1 MAVND
6 LGISI
11 YDSGK
16 KSLSIYIHIPFCV
29 SKCKYCA
36 FVSTVATEDD
46 KKRYFVDLLNEIKMQ
61 SKLYASNYS
70 VSSIYIGG
78 GTPSCLD
85 YYYIRDLLSC
95 LYKNFAIKNTA
106 EITIEINPN
115 SADKTKIREYILSGI
130 NRFSIGLQSINPKI
144 LKEMGRTHTVEDF
157 QRVVSEIREYGI
169 KNISADLILG
179 YPGQKLSDIK
189 EVIQFLIRMQIPHI
203 STYMLQVEN
212 NTPLKTLVDNGAVSL
227 PNEDT
232 VVEMYDYIYNTLSK
246 NGFSRYE
253 LSNFAKPTYE
263 SYHNS
268 VYWKR
273 KDYLGIGLAAHSY
286 IDGTRFAN
294 TENIIKYANSIETKQ
309 EIPIEVSKNLTIEE
323 KKEEFVM
330 LSLRTKEGIDLVE
343 YKTEFDDNLAFKKK
357 DTIAGLIKMGY
368 LILTNDNH
376 LICTNKGFLVL
387 NKLILEL
394 VDGDDIINDYKY

>member
-11 YDSGK
+11 YDNGK
-16 KSLSIYIHIPFCV
+16 RSLSIYIHIPFCV

-46 KKRYFVDLLNEIKMQ
+46 KKRYFADLINEIKMQ
-61 SKLYASNYS
+61 AKIYS
-70 VSSIYIGG
+70 GIYSISSIYIGG

-95 LYKNFAIKNTA
+95 LYKNFAVKNTA

-157 QRVVSEIREYGI
+157 QRVVADIREYGI

-179 YPGQKLSDIK
+179 YPGQRLADIK
-189 EVIQFLIRMQIPHI
+189 DVISFLMKLQIPHI

-212 NTPLKTLVDNGAVSL
+212 GTPLKTLVDKGAVAL
-227 PNEDT
+227 PDEDS
-232 VVEMYDYIYNTLSK
+232 VVEMYNYIYDTLSK
-246 NGFSRYE
+246 NGYSRYE

-268 VYWKR
+268 AYWKR
-273 KDYLGIGLAAHSY
+273 KDYLGIGLASHSY
-286 IDGTRFAN
+286 IEGTRFAN
-294 TENIIKYANSIETKQ
+294 TENIIKYADYIENKQ
-309 EIPIEVSKNLTIEE
+309 KLPIEVSKNLTLEE

-330 LSLRTKEGIDLVE
+330 LSLRTKEGIDLEE
-343 YKTEFDDNLAFKKK
+343 YKREFNDNLAFKKK
-357 DTIAGLIKMGY
+357 DTIAGLIKMGF

-376 LICTNKGFLVL
+376 LICTSKGFLVL
-387 NKLILEL
+387 NRLILEL
-394 VDGDDIINDYKY
+394 VDSDDIINDYKY

>member
-6 LGISI
+6 LGVSI
-11 YDSGK
+11 YDTGR
-16 KSLSIYIHIPFCV
+16 KSLSLYIHIPFCN

-46 KKRYFVDLLNEIKMQ
+46 KKRYFVDLLNEIKFQ
-61 SKLYASNYS
+61 AKTYASYYS

-95 LYKNFAIKNTA
+95 IYKNFAVKNTA

-130 NRFSIGLQSINPKI
+130 NRFSIGLQSISPKI
-144 LKEMGRTHTVEDF
+144 LKDMGRTHTVEDF
-157 QRVVSEIREYGI
+157 QKVVNEIREYGV
-169 KNISADLILG
+169 KNISADLIIG

-189 EVIQFLIRMQIPHI
+189 EVISFLLKLDIPHV
-203 STYMLQVEN
+203 STYMLQVEQG
-212 NTPLKTLVDNGAVSL
+212 TKLKSLVDNGAVSL

-232 VVEMYDYIYNTLSK
+232 VIDMYNYIYDVLSK

-268 VYWKR
+268 AYWKR
-273 KDYLGIGLAAHSY
+273 KDYLGLGLAAHSY
-286 IDGTRFAN
+286 IEGTRFAN
-294 TENIIKYANSIETKQ
+294 TENIIKYVDSIENQQKVPV
-309 EIPIEVSKNLTIEE
+309 EISKNLTPEE
-323 KKEEFVM
+323 MKEEFIM
-330 LSLRTKEGIDLVE
+330 LSLRTKDGVDLEE
-343 YKTEFDDNLAFKKK
+343 YKKEFNENLAFKKK
-357 DTIAGLIKMGY
+357 DTIAGLIKMGF
-368 LILTNDNH
+368 LILTNNNH
-376 LICTNKGFLVL
+376 LVCTSKGFLVL
-387 NKLILEL
+387 NRLILEL
-394 VDGDDIINDYKY
+394 IDGDDIVN

>member
-6 LGISI
+6 LGVSV
-11 YDSGK
+11 YESGK
-16 KSLSIYIHIPFCV
+16 KNLSIYIHIPFCN

-36 FVSTVATEDD
+36 FVSMVGNSDD
-46 KKRYFVDLLNEIKMQ
+46 KKRYFNDLITEIKLQ
-61 SKLYASNYS
+61 AKNYSKYYS

-95 LYKNFAIKNTA
+95 VYKNFAVKNTA
-106 EITIEINPN
+106 EITLEINPN
-115 SADKTKIREYILSGI
+115 SVDKTKIREYVLSGV

-144 LKEMGRTHTVEDF
+144 LKDMGRTHTVLDF
-157 QRVVSEIREYGI
+157 ETTVTEIREYGV
-169 KNISADLILG
+169 KNISADLIIG

-189 EVIQFLIRMQIPHI
+189 ETVAYLLKMEIPHI
-203 STYMLQVEN
+203 STYMLQVEDG
-212 NTPLKTLVDNGAVSL
+212 TKLKALVDNGSVTL
-227 PNEDT
+227 PDEDL
-232 VVEMYDYIYNTLSK
+232 VVEMYNYIYNTLT
-246 NGFSRYE
+246 NEGYSRYE

-268 VYWKR
+268 VYWQR

-286 IDGTRFAN
+286 IEGTRFAN
-294 TENIIKYANSIETKQ
+294 TENIIKYADYIENKQ
-309 EIPIEVSKNLTIEE
+309 EIPIEISKTLTKEE

-330 LSLRTKEGIDLVE
+330 LSLRTKNGIDLEE
-343 YKTEFDDNLAFKKK
+343 YKYEFNENLAAKKK
-357 DTIAGLIKMGY
+357 DTFAALIKDGY
-368 LILTNDNH
+368 LILTNNNR
-376 LICTNKGFLVL
+376 LVCTSKGYLVL

-394 VDGDDIINDYKY
+394 VDDDDIINDY